1 MRLKTG
7 LIGLLVA
14 VSTVVGGVAMAASN
28 DTLLVEGFDPENN
41 VLVFGV
47 SAIDEDGFDCTVE
60 GPDYSYVTDG
70 AGSVTSLTKNG
81 QPASFKF
88 AGGADFPYGQT
99 TGVCDLSAVDVTGP
113 AGQVNHGQ
121 VVSSFVQ
128 ALKDQMKEAG
138 VSGGV
143 GCLVRTVAQSDYGK
157 GDEQQGPTVIDET
170 VVVSGEVDLTAHET
184 TCGGPKSDDVG
195 DADAADTDGNGNG
208 NGNGNAS
215 SSHGNGHGNNGNGNG
230 PKK

>member
-99 TGVCDLSAVDVTGP
+99 TGLCDLSAVDVTGP

-170 VVVSGEVDLTAHET
+170 VVVSGEVDLAAHET

-215 SSHGNGHGNNGNGNG
+215 SHGNGHGNNGNGNG